1 MGASYLS
8 AMKATVALEAIADTL
23 RIFIT
28 ARELTDE
35 SDASRIRELENDYK
49 RSLANLR
56 NTAIMLHDLME
67 RAWEIDT
74 STEGD

>member
-1 MGASYLS
+1 MGASYLA
-8 AMKATVALEAIADTL
+8 AMKATEALEAIADTL

-35 SDASRIRELENDYK
+35 SDASRIRELESAYK

>member
-8 AMKATVALEAIADTL
+8 AMKATETLEAIADTL

-28 ARELTDE
+28 ARKLTDE
-35 SDASRIRELENDYK
+35 SDASRIHELESDYK

>member
-1 MGASYLS
+1 MGASYLA
-8 AMKATVALEAIADTL
+8 AMKATEALEAIADTL

-35 SDASRIRELENDYK
+35 SDASRIRELESDYK

>member
-8 AMKATVALEAIADTL
+8 AMKATEALEAIADTL